1 MREHGGYLIAFVDKD
16 EEEIKSGHDGSCHVD
31 VLLEGEEGKV
41 DGKRERRKREE
52 EESGEGESR
61 GGERRRRAEG
71 ESGGGERRRRAEGES
86 GGGEGRERRE
96 EEEERGGRKREREVT
111 CLIHDL
117 YHVILCYT
125 VLP

>member
-31 VLLEGEEGKV
+31 VLLEGEEGKE
-41 DGKRERRKREE
+41 DGKRGRRKREKE
-52 EESGEGESR
+52 
-61 GGERRRRAEG
+61 
-71 ESGGGERRRRAEGES
+71 ES
-86 GGGEGRERRE
+86 GGGEGRERKE
-96 EEEERGGRKREREVT
+96 EEEERGGRKRETDVT